1 MIEDVTRRFDDAIK
15 AKFKDKQDVQN
26 FLLKHERKSL
36 CINRLCEQIVR
47 AENYSINVKVT
58 TYSSIISDI
67 AMMFAKACLQKVE
80 EDHMSSIERHKIL
93 AKHDNI
99 KAAEL
104 ILHDLEKETINDPK
118 LTEIERSE
126 IKQAIK
132 ARTAN
137 EV

>member
-26 FLLKHERKSL
+26 FLLKHERKNL

-58 TYSSIISDI
+58 TYASIIGDI

-80 EDHMSSIERHKIL
+80 EDHMSSIDKFKIM
-93 AKHDNI
+93 AKHDNL
-99 KAAEL
+99 KEAEL
-104 ILHDLEKETINDPK
+104 ILHDLEKETLNDPK
-118 LTEIERSE
+118 LTEIERDN

-132 ARTAN
+132 ARATN
-137 EV
+137 QI